1 MLKKMKGLRFLLI
14 FLLSAFIGTQ
24 YAAAQ
29 GGSIEGNVSD
39 AEEASPLEGATVRLV
54 QDGTLKGGAY
64 TDADG
69 NYLITPVPAGTYDLI
84 FSYVSYEPDT
94 VNDVAVAAGQTV
106 KIDQQM
112 GLNTQDV
119 VRIYEKVERN
129 TEAQVLNLQRR
140 SASVVDVISIENIK
154 RAGDSDVGSAM
165 KRVTG
170 VTVEGGKYVYVRGLG
185 DRYTL
190 TLLNG
195 SEIPGLDPDRN
206 SVQMDMFP
214 SNLVDN
220 IIVHKTFSP
229 DLPGSFSG
237 GLIKIG
243 TKDFPSNFTLQYSS
257 SIGYN
262 TQASFRNNFISGE
275 RGSLEAFGL
284 DDGTR
289 ALPEILDNP
298 NFQVPAI
305 NFSNQQDA
313 ENLDAATKSF
323 ATPIYPQNSNSLF
336 NHSHSFSI
344 GNQTFLKGR
353 PFGYV
358 ASLSYSNT
366 KNFYEQGTSSYY
378 KLTESASTATGLVPD
393 FNFYNDNL
401 ATREALWGGLLSA
414 SYLVAQDHQIRI
426 NYLHNQNGQSVGRY
440 MEGVKPSDDPNLVIE
455 NRMTGYKQRQLDAVQ
470 LSGNHTFSSE
480 KEDPRKIGPLDFEWI
495 GSYTRTAQIE
505 PDLRFFSN
513 DYTVSGTDTTYEV
526 QPNLYPVPTRYF
538 RDMSQNNFDLK
549 THFTLPFTQW
559 NNQEG
564 KIKFGTSALS
574 KSRRFNE
581 RRFDFRIGSETE
593 QYNGNPSDY
602 FAPSNMGVVDTVNGL
617 YLYGLYLDD
626 ATELRNSYR
635 GEQNVLSGYGMVE
648 LPFNQRLRLI
658 TGARYEKTAMSVTS
672 LDPSQTPAELD
683 NGDLLPSA
691 NLIYALNQDST
702 NNIMNFR
709 GSYSRTLARPT
720 FRELATFASFDFLG
734 GLILVG
740 NPDLERTRID
750 NFDLRW
756 ELFPT
761 TRELVSVSAF
771 YKNFENSI
779 ERVFNT
785 AAQNDEL
792 TFRNV
797 PNAQLY
803 GVEFEFRKSLEFLT
817 PALSNFRA
825 SGNVVLI
832 KSQVDIDEQQLTL
845 IRELDPD
852 AASTRAM
859 FGQSPYSIN
868 GELAYVNDSIG
879 LNASANFNVFG
890 PRISNVSR
898 GATPNVV
905 EQPRPTL
912 DMSIAKTFGRVSVRF
927 RARNLFD
934 PLFEQTQTLNG
945 QDFVFRSYRVG
956 RTFSVGVS
964 YTFERLDK

>member
-1 MLKKMKGLRFLLI
+1 MKGFQKIIVVLLAVCA
-14 FLLSAFIGTQ
+14 LGWQHAV
-24 YAAAQ
+24 AQ
-29 GGSIEGNVSD
+29 SSSIEGRVTD
-39 AEEASPLEGATVRLV
+39 AEENAPLEGATVRLV

-64 TDADG
+64 TDEDG
-69 NYLITPVPAGTYDLI
+69 EYIISPVAPGTYTII
-84 FSYVSYEPDT
+84 FSYVSYEADT
-94 VNDVAVAAGQTV
+94 VADVQVAAGKTV
-106 KIDQQM
+106 ILNQAM
-112 GLNTQDV
+112 GMSTQDV
-119 VRIYEKVERN
+119 VRIYEKVQRN

-140 SASVVDVISIENIK
+140 SASVVDVISVENIR

-220 IIVHKTFSP
+220 IVVHKTFSP

-262 TQASFRNNFISGE
+262 TQASFRDNFLTGQ
-275 RGSLEAFGL
+275 RGKWEALGF

-289 ALPEILDNP
+289 ALPEMLDDP
-298 NFQVPAI
+298 NFVIPSI
-305 NFSNQQDA
+305 NFSNSQSA
-313 ENLDAATKSF
+313 AGLDAASNAF
-323 ATPIYPQNSNSLF
+323 STPIYPENSNSLF
-336 NHSHSFSI
+336 DHSHSFSI

-353 PFGYV
+353 PFGYL
-358 ASLSYSNT
+358 ASLSYNNT
-366 KNFYEQGTSSYY
+366 KNFYERGTSAYY
-378 KLTESASTATGLVPD
+378 KLTENAATAESLIPD
-393 FNFYNDNL
+393 FNFYNDNM

-414 SYLVAQDHQIRI
+414 SYLIAQDHQLRFNFIR
-426 NYLHNQNGQSVGRY
+426 NQNSQSVGRY
-440 MEGVKPSDDPNLVIE
+440 MTGVKPSDDADLIIE
-455 NRMTGYKQRQLDAVQ
+455 NRATGYTQRSLNTFQLGGDHV
-470 LSGNHTFSSE
+470 FKSE
-480 KEDPRKIGPLDFEWI
+480 KESSGRTGPLSLEWI
-495 GSYTRTAQIE
+495 GAYTRTTQIE

-513 DYTVSGTDTTYEV
+513 DYVVTGTDTLYSV
-526 QPNLYPVPTRYF
+526 QPNLYPVPTRYY
-538 RDMSQNNFDLK
+538 RDMSEDNFDMK
-549 THFTLPFTQW
+549 AHFTLPFLQW
-559 NNQEG
+559 SDMES
-564 KIKFGTSALS
+564 KLRFGGSALS

-581 RRFDFRIGSETE
+581 SRYDFRLGSQTAA
-593 QYNGNPSDY
+593 YNGNPADY
-602 FAPSNMGVVDTVNGL
+602 FAPGNVGVVDTANNL
-617 YLYGLYLDD
+617 YLYGLYVED
-626 ATELRNSYR
+626 ATEFRNSYR
-635 GEQNVLSGYGMVE
+635 GTQQVYAGYGMVE
-648 LPFNQRLRLI
+648 LPVSKHLRLI
-658 TGARYEKTAMSVTS
+658 TGARFEQTAIEVNSV
-672 LDPSQTPAELD
+672 DPSQAPGLLD
-683 NGDLLPSA
+683 NSDLLPSV
-691 NLIYALNQDST
+691 NLIYGLNQDSAHS
-702 NNIMNFR
+702 IMNFR

-761 TRELVSVSAF
+761 TKEVVSVSAF

-797 PNAQLY
+797 PSASLY
-803 GVEFEFRKSLEFLT
+803 GVELEFRKSLDFLGR
-817 PALSNFRA
+817 PFRDFRA
-825 SGNVVLI
+825 SGNLVLI
-832 KSQVDIDEQQLTL
+832 KSQVDIDSQQLAV
-845 IRELDPD
+845 IRELDPS
-852 AASTRAM
+852 APATRAM

-879 LNASANFNVFG
+879 FTTSLNFNVFG

-898 GATPNVV
+898 GATPNVI

-912 DMSIAKTFGRVSVRF
+912 DFSIAKSFGRVGVRF
-927 RARNLFD
+927 RARNLLD
-934 PLFEQTQTLNG
+934 PLYQQTQTLKG
-945 QDFVFRSYRVG
+945 ESFVFQSFRMG
-956 RTFSVGVS
+956 RTFSLGVS
-964 YTFERLDK
+964 YTFEKAAK

>member
-1 MLKKMKGLRFLLI
+1 MKDLRF
-14 FLLSAFIGTQ
+14 FLVLFLAAFFGAQQVSAQ
-24 YAAAQ
+24 S
-29 GGSIEGNVSD
+29 GSIEGNVLD
-39 AEEASPLEGATVRLV
+39 AVEQSPLEGATVRLM
-54 QDGTLKGGAY
+54 QDGALKGGAY
-64 TDADG
+64 TDASGD
-69 NYLITPVPAGTYDLI
+69 YLITPVPAGNYTLI
-84 FSYVSYEPDT
+84 FSYVSYEADT
-94 VNDVAVAAGQTV
+94 VENVEVAAGQTV
-106 KIDQQM
+106 RVDQSLGQ
-112 GLNTQDV
+112 NTQDV

-214 SNLVDN
+214 STLVDN
-220 IIVHKTFSP
+220 IVVHKTFSP

-243 TKDFPSNFTLQYSS
+243 TKDFPSNFTMQYSS

-262 TQASFRNNFISGE
+262 TQASFRNNFLTGE
-275 RGSLEAFGL
+275 RGKLEAFGM

-289 ALPEILDNP
+289 GLPEILDNP
-298 NFQVPAI
+298 NFQVPSI
-305 NFSNQQDA
+305 NFSNSEDA
-313 ENLDAATKSF
+313 ANLDAATKSF
-323 ATPIYPQNSNSLF
+323 STPIYPENSTSLF

-358 ASLSYSNT
+358 ASLSYNNT
-366 KNFYEQGTSSYY
+366 KNFYEGGTSAYY
-378 KLTESASTATGLVPD
+378 KLTEGTNTATNLVPD

-401 ATREALWGGLLSA
+401 ASREALWGGLLSA
-414 SYLVAQDHQIRI
+414 SYLIAQDHQIRA
-426 NYLHNQNGQSVGRY
+426 NYLHNQNGQSIGRY
-440 MEGVKPSDDPNLVIE
+440 MAGVKPSDDPNLIIE
-455 NRMTGYKQRQLDAVQ
+455 NRMTGYKQRQLDAFQ
-470 LSGNHTFSSE
+470 LSGIHTFNSE
-480 KEDPRKIGPLDFEWI
+480 KEDPGNIGPLTFEWI
-495 GSYTRTAQIE
+495 GSYTRTSQIE
-505 PDLRFFSN
+505 PDLRFFSS
-513 DYTVSGTDTTYEV
+513 DMTITGTDTVYDV

-538 RDMSQNNFDLK
+538 RDMSQNNFDFK
-549 THFTLPFTQW
+549 THFTLPFVQW
-559 NNQEG
+559 SNQEG
-564 KIKFGTSALS
+564 KIKFGSSALN

-581 RRFDFRIGSETE
+581 QRYDFRIGSNTT
-593 QYNGNPSDY
+593 QYNGNPADY
-602 FAPSNMGVVDTVNGL
+602 FAPSNIGVVDTANGL

-635 GEQNVLSGYGMVE
+635 GDQNVLAGYGMVE
-648 LPFNQRLRLI
+648 LPLNRRLRLI
-658 TGARYEKTAMSVTS
+658 TGARYEKTTINVASV
-672 LDPSQTPAELD
+672 DPSETPAAID

-691 NLIYALNQDST
+691 SLIYALNQDST

-761 TRELVSVSAF
+761 TRELISVSAF

-797 PNAQLY
+797 PSAQLY

-832 KSQVDIDEQQLTL
+832 KSQVDIDSQQLDL
-845 IRELDPD
+845 IRELDPT
-852 AASTRAM
+852 ASPTRAM
-859 FGQSPYSIN
+859 FGQSPYSVN

-912 DMSIAKTFGRVSVRF
+912 DVSIAKSFGPLSIRF
-927 RARNLFD
+927 RARNLFN
-934 PLFEQTQTLNG
+934 PLFEQTQTLKG

-956 RTFSVGVS
+956 RTFSLGIS
-964 YTFERLDK
+964 YTFERLEK

>member
-1 MLKKMKGLRFLLI
+1 MGQQM
-14 FLLSAFIGTQ
+14 AVAQNGT
-24 YAAAQ
+24 
-29 GGSIEGNVSD
+29 IEGSVTD
-39 AEEASPLEGATVRLV
+39 AEEGTALEGATVRLV
-54 QDGTLKGGAY
+54 QDGALKGGAY
-64 TDADG
+64 SDASG
-69 NYLITPVPAGTYDLI
+69 VYTISPVPPGTYTLV
-84 FSYVSYEPDT
+84 FSYVSYESDT
-94 VNDVAVAAGQTV
+94 VADVEVAAGQTV
-106 KIDQQM
+106 RVDRQM
-112 GLNTQDV
+112 GLNVQDV

-140 SASVVDVISIENIK
+140 SASVVDVISIENIR

-214 SNLVDN
+214 SNLIDN
-220 IIVHKTFSP
+220 IVVHKTFTP
-229 DLPGSFSG
+229 ELPGSFSG

-257 SIGYN
+257 SLGYN

-275 RGSLEAFGL
+275 RGKFEAFGF

-289 ALPEILDNP
+289 ELPEILDNP
-298 NFQVPAI
+298 NFQVPSV
-305 NFSNQQDA
+305 NFSNSQSA
-313 ENLDAATKSF
+313 EDLDAATRSF
-323 ATPIYPQNSNSLF
+323 ETPIYPEKTNSLF
-336 NHSHSFSI
+336 NHSHSFSL

-358 ASLSYSNT
+358 ASLSYSNNKT
-366 KNFYEQGTSSYY
+366 FYEQGTSAYY
-378 KLTESASTATGLVPD
+378 KLTEGTSTAVNLIPD
-393 FNFYNDNL
+393 FNFYNDNF
-401 ATREALWGGLLSA
+401 ATREALWGGLFSA
-414 SYLVAQDHQIRI
+414 SYLVAQDHQIRF
-426 NYLHNQNGQSVGRY
+426 NYLHNQNGQSTGRY
-440 MEGVKPSDDPNLVIE
+440 MTGVKPSDDPNLIIE
-455 NRMTGYKQRQLDAVQ
+455 NRMTGYKQRSLDAFQV
-470 LSGNHTFSSE
+470 SGNHTFNSE
-480 KEDPRKIGPLDFEWI
+480 KEDPGKIGPLGLEWI
-495 GSYTRTAQIE
+495 GAYTRTSQIE
-505 PDLRFFSN
+505 PDLRFFSS
-513 DYTVSGTDTTYEV
+513 DFTVTGSDTAYDV

-538 RDMSQNNFDLK
+538 RDMSQNNFDFK

-559 NNQEG
+559 NQHEG
-564 KIKFGTSALS
+564 KIKFGSSVLS

-581 RRFDFRIGSETE
+581 RRYDYRIGSNTT
-593 QYNGNPSDY
+593 QYNGNPADY
-602 FAPSNMGVVDTVNGL
+602 FASSNIGVVDTVGGL

-635 GEQNVLSGYGMVE
+635 GTQDVYAGYAMVE
-648 LPFNQRLRLI
+648 MPLLDRLRLI
-658 TGARYEKTAMSVTS
+658 AGARYEQTAIGVASV
-672 LDPSQTPAELD
+672 DPDEAPAELN

-691 NLIYALNQDST
+691 SLIYGLNQDST
-702 NNIMNFR
+702 RNIMNFR

-740 NPDLERTRID
+740 NPDLERTLID

-761 TRELVSVSAF
+761 TRELVSVSVF
-771 YKNFENSI
+771 YKDFQNSI

-797 PNAQLY
+797 PSAQLY
-803 GVEFEFRKSLEFLT
+803 GVEFEFRKSLEFIS
-817 PALSNFRA
+817 PALENFRA
-825 SGNVVLI
+825 SGNVVFI
-832 KSQVDIDEQQLTL
+832 KSQVDIDSQQLSL
-845 IRELDPD
+845 IRELDPT
-852 AASTRAM
+852 AAPTRAM
-859 FGQSPYSIN
+859 FGQSPYSVN

-879 LNASANFNVFG
+879 LNTSLNFNVFG

-912 DMSIAKTFGRVSVRF
+912 DFSIAKSFGRLSLRF
-927 RARNLFD
+927 RARNLLD
-934 PLFEQTQTLNG
+934 PLFQQTQTLKG
-945 QDFVFRSYRVG
+945 QEFVFRSYRMG
-956 RTFSVGVS
+956 RTFSLGVS
-964 YTFERLDK
+964 YTFERLEK